1 MDRDIAWRK
10 WRDSIMAGTGN
21 YHPLEEPL
29 YKCWCAAWDSA
40 CFSFED
46 NKPPMGLGQRQLM
59 KLALAAGL
67 IDKHENAKEY
77 FVKGDLDEVIDFA
90 RLVEDAHNI

>member
-1 MDRDIAWRK
+1 
-10 WRDSIMAGTGN
+10 
-21 YHPLEEPL
+21 
-29 YKCWCAAWDSA
+29 
-40 CFSFED
+40 
-46 NKPPMGLGQRQLM
+46 MGLGQRQLV

-77 FVKGDLDEVIDFA
+77 YVKGDLDEVVDFA